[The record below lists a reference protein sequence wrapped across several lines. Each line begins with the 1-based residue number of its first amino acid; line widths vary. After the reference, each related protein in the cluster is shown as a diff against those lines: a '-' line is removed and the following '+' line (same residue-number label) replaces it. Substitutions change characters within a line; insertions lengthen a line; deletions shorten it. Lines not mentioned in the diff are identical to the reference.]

1 MEDSASKSLSKEDL
15 VGKGGP
21 VAGSALSIL
30 GAVLVLI
37 GFVMPWASCGG
48 YNLTGL
54 ELVQSGLNGE
64 FGNASSAFLCLVP
77 FFALGILGVSL
88 ALIPATLL
96 KKVPTIVKPVA
107 ALLLP
112 LLVMLACCP
121 SVIFFARMQSTRSND
136 LGFGMGRMINIEYGY
151 WITMLGLFIA
161 LLGGLIALGTA
172 GGSYWLGR
180 KKPLVE
186 GDVPPVDESP
196 PEGESPVEETP
207 AEEPPPD
214 TPVS

>member
-1 MEDSASKSLSKEDL
+1 MEVSPNSKQEL
-15 VGKGGP
+15 VGKAGP
-21 VAGSALSIL
+21 VGGSALSIL
-30 GAVLVLI
+30 GALLVLI

-64 FGNASSAFLCLVP
+64 FGSASSAFLCLVP

-96 KKVPTIVKPVA
+96 KKIPTMVKPVA

-121 SVIFFARMQSTRSND
+121 SVIFFARMQSTRGNEHT
-136 LGFGMGRMINIEYGY
+136 FGMGRMINIEYGY

-161 LLGGLIALGTA
+161 LIGGLIALGTA
-172 GGSYWLGR
+172 GGSFLVQR
-180 KKPLVE
+180 KKPLDAV
-186 GDVPPVDESP
+186 DIPPEVASP
-196 PEGESPVEETP
+196 LEGESPAEELP
-207 AEEPPPD
+207 AVEPPPD